1 MGSALQ
7 KGNLVV
13 YAGIAGF
20 SFVETVVKETL
31 ENTSGL
37 KAGEDFGVA
46 YNPIVYSFQNP
57 LKQIGEEELTV
68 AADDKSSLNAAALI
82 YQTIAKKGVK
92 KIGNVK
98 TAELAMLFAAVKT
111 DVNEALVNEMAIF
124 CEEAGIDFAEIIKLL
139 ENSLCDTAVVPTI
152 SEENNRDKAYLL
164 LENVENFDAKL
175 RLSRLARQIN
185 EDMVRYAANL
195 TQEALRD
202 SGKTFRRAKVALL
215 GAAEPGTAGAAFVD
229 LLKAKG
235 AKVSRY
241 DPDGSAGT
249 QQEAESLLKKTLNET
264 VEGTDCVVILSG
276 KEQLKRLNLKKL
288 RALMKSPAALVDLVG
303 AVDPEN
309 AEGFSYRGLGRGNLE
324 KMKKLGVAVIGTGF
338 WGKNHARVYKELE
351 CTNLVAICDVKAE
364 RAKAIADQYGVKAY
378 TDSARMLKN
387 PEIEAVSVCT
397 WSTMLAKEAM
407 KSLHAG
413 KHVSSRETHGYEHEA
428 SREAHA
434 GLPRKRFAPN
444 RGFPDAVYSG
454 IATNPYCGGNQKNR
468 RSRLCDGKA
477 GFPVA

>member
-1 MGSALQ
+1 MPPVLHLKPEEIDSPEKRANYTVTLVGCGGKAVFYALVFAEAGFKVNCCDEDQSVIKKLAKGNVKLGNPQAESTFKSLIRKEQVKVTSDLKAAATTSDVTIITVGAKIDENKSSDSSEIEATCRTVGSALQ

-20 SFVETVVKETL
+20 SCVETVVKETL

-68 AADDKSSLNAAALI
+68 AADDKSSLNAVALI

-309 AEGFSYRGLGRGNLE
+309 AEGFSYRGLGRG
-324 KMKKLGVAVIGTGF
+324 KWKK
-338 WGKNHARVYKELE
+338 
-351 CTNLVAICDVKAE
+351 
-364 RAKAIADQYGVKAY
+364 
-378 TDSARMLKN
+378 
-387 PEIEAVSVCT
+387 
-397 WSTMLAKEAM
+397 
-407 KSLHAG
+407 
-413 KHVSSRETHGYEHEA
+413 
-428 SREAHA
+428 
-434 GLPRKRFAPN
+434 
-444 RGFPDAVYSG
+444 
-454 IATNPYCGGNQKNR
+454 
-468 RSRLCDGKA
+468 
-477 GFPVA
+477 